1 MRRWI
6 GLLALL
12 ALLALAACDSEKA
25 SDPAATATQAAT
37 ATLPPPTATAIPP
50 TATTSPPTDAPA
62 RSELA
67 GPTATPG
74 DDYTP
79 LEGHS
84 LGPEGAALTVVMYGD
99 FQCEPCARYARDLEV
114 LRSRYPDAMRL
125 IWRHLP
131 DTRAHDKAALALQAS
146 EAAAAQG
153 QFWPMHD
160 QLFTHQAEWRDLA
173 PVDFRAALSDYAA
186 TVGLDVDRFDAEL
199 DAGAYAPLIDGA
211 LEDAAAL
218 ELVGAPTLLFNG
230 IPYSGRD
237 DLFGLEEE
245 VRLAL
250 LAPRQFAAAPP
261 MTIDPA
267 GLLRATIATEK
278 GDIVIDLF
286 PRDAPVTVNNFVF
299 LARSGWYDDNTF
311 HYVLPG
317 YLAQTGDPSGTGR
330 GSPGYTIPGEHD
342 NGLTFDR
349 AGLVAMAHPPGT
361 PDGAGSEFFITLAPL
376 APPEEWNGQYTIFGV
391 VVEGLDVVQSLTPR
405 NANDPI
411 NFPDPPPGDRVISIT
426 ITEGGES

>member
-6 GLLALL
+6 ALL
-12 ALLALAACDSEKA
+12 ALLALAACGSSENG
-25 SDPAATATQAAT
+25 SDPTATATPAPTVTLAPSAT
-37 ATLPPPTATAIPP
+37 ATRPAPTAIPP
-50 TATTSPPTDAPA
+50 TAEPTQT
-62 RSELA
+62 

-79 LEGHS
+79 LEGHT
-84 LGPEGAALTVVMYGD
+84 LGPEDAALTVVMYGD

-160 QLFTHQAEWRDLA
+160 QLFTHQADWRELA
-173 PVDFRAALSDYAA
+173 PDAFRAALSDYAA
-186 TVGLDVDRFDAEL
+186 TVGLDVARFDADL
-199 DAGAYAPLIDGA
+199 DAGDYAPLIDAA

-237 DLFGLEEE
+237 DLFGFEEE

-250 LAPRQFAAAPP
+250 LRPRQFAAAPP
-261 MTIDPA
+261 LTIDPA
-267 GLLRATIATEK
+267 GPLRATIATEK

-299 LARSGWYDDNTF
+299 LARNGWYDGNTF
-311 HYVLPG
+311 YYVLPG
-317 YLAQTGDPSGTGR
+317 YFAQTGDPSGTGR
-330 GSPGYTIPGEHD
+330 GGPGYTIPGEHD

-391 VVEGLDVVQSLTPR
+391 VVEGLDVVQSLAPR

-411 NFPDPPPGDRVISIT
+411 NFPNPPPGDRVIGVT
-426 ITEGGES
+426 ITGDGGP